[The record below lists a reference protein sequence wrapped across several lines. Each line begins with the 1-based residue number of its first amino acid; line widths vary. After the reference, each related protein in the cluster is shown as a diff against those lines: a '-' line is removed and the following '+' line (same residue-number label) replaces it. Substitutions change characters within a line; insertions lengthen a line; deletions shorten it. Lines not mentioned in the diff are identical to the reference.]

1 MIDEI
6 VAAGAVQS
14 GTNENSQRPGQHRME
29 KVTAT
34 KYGQYALS
42 YRLES
47 RSLYL
52 DLVAV
57 TFSFLSPFPF
67 FPF

>member
-1 MIDEI
+1 
-6 VAAGAVQS
+6 
-14 GTNENSQRPGQHRME
+14 ME

-42 YRLES
+42 YRLKS

-52 DLVAV
+52 DFVAV
-57 TFSFLSPFPF
+57 TFSFSLFLLVGAVPGGTNDNFQRPGQH
-67 FPF
+67 